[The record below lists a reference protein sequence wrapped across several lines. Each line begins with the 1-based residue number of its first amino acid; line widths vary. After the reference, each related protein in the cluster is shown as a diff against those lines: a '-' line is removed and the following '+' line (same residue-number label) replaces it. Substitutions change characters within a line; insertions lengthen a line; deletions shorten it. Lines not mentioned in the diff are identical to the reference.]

1 VHEQIVGLVPRL
13 AAMVVALVF
22 VMPWMVERFVELF
35 RSAAGGS

>member
-1 VHEQIVGLVPRL
+1 
-13 AAMVVALVF
+13 MVVALVF